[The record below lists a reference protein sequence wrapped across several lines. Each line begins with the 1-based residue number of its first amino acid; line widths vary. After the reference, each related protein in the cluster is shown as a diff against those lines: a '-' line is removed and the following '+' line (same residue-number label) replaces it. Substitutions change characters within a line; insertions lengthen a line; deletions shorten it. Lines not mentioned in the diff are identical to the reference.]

1 MAGVDLGASARRSP
15 RFFPRALQ
23 ELGLKRNDKVA
34 IIGSNRPRLYWAMCA
49 AQAFGGVPVPIYAD
63 SVAEEMAYIL
73 DHAEVTIAVVEDQE
87 QVDKL
92 LSIVERLPRLAL
104 IVYDEPRGLRDYDHQ
119 RLKWIDDVQ
128 KLGRD
133 RLCDGAGGLQR
144 WEAAVAAGSGED
156 LAIMLY
162 TSGTTG
168 RPKGVMLTFDNLI
181 VSAINGNR
189 FDNLGPDEEVVA
201 YLPLAWVG
209 DHVFSYAQP
218 FTAGFCVNCP
228 ESPETV
234 SEDRREI
241 GTTYAFAP
249 PRIYE
254 NLITLTMVRMED
266 AGRLKRHMF
275 HYFIAVA
282 RRWGEKILNR
292 ERVPLHGRLLYWLGE
307 RLVYGPLKNRL
318 GVSRIRLAYTAGE
331 AIGPEIFRFW
341 RALGVNL
348 KQLYGQ
354 TEASV
359 YITAQPDGEIYADTV
374 GKPNIGV
381 DIKIDD
387 NGEVLFKSPG
397 VFVGYYKDPQKTAE
411 TKTSDG
417 WVHTGDAGL
426 IDAKTGHLKII
437 DRAKDVGRLNDG
449 ALFAPKYI
457 ENKLKFYPNIREAV
471 VYGDKRDFVCAML
484 NIDLTAVGELGRAQQ
499 HRLRLLSGAGRA
511 PAGLRHARGACGG
524 GEPVAGGRRHGRRT
538 DSPLSHPAQ
547 GTRCRRRRNH
557 AHAEGPPR
565 LRRAAL
571 CAFDRGAL
579 RRRAGRRHLDRGDV
593 RGRPQGHAL
602 RARQN
607 PRRADGA
614 GAGDGSGVRRSERRA
629 FPFPPECQGHRMRA
643 PSGRDI
649 AAGDVLLAVENVSL
663 AFGGIKAI
671 TDVSFDIRKGEIRAI
686 IGPNGAGKTSMLNVI
701 NGFYH
706 PQQGRIT
713 FKGTTAIAR
722 CGPTR
727 RRSAASPAPFRT
739 SRCSRA

>member
-1 MAGVDLGASARRSP
+1 VATEAADTFPKLLIRNARLYAGRPAYRHKDLGIWQVWTWAQVLEEV
-15 RFFPRALQ
+15 RAFSLGLQ
-23 ELGLKRNDKVA
+23 ELGLKRGDKTA

-49 AQAFGGVPVPIYAD
+49 AQALGAVPVPIYSD

-92 LSIVERLPRLAL
+92 ISISARLPRLSL
-104 IVYDEPRGLRDYDHQ
+104 VVYDEPRGLRDYDHT
-119 RLKWIDDVQ
+119 RLKSIADVQ

-133 RLCDGAGGLQR
+133 LLAADTAALASEASGQRGDSMVRAPDTPPEPGSSVRAAQQR
-144 WEAAVAAGSGED
+144 WEAAVAAGSGPD

-168 RPKGVMLTFDNLI
+168 QSKGVMLTFDNLI

-189 FDNLGPDEEVVA
+189 FDDLGPDEQVVA

-234 SEDRREI
+234 GEDRREI

-249 PRIYE
+249 PRVYE

-266 AGRLKRHMF
+266 AGRLKRAMF
-275 HYFIAVA
+275 RYFIAVA

-292 ERVPLHGRLLYWLGE
+292 EKVPLHARLLYWLGE

-341 RALGVNL
+341 RSLGVNL

-381 DIKIDD
+381 DIKIAE

-397 VFVGYYKDPQKTAE
+397 VFAGYYKDPQKTAE
-411 TKTSDG
+411 TKTPDG
-417 WVHTGDAGL
+417 WVHTGDAGF
-426 IDAKTGHLKII
+426 IDDKTGHLKII

-449 ALFAPKYI
+449 SLLAPKYI

-484 NIDLTAVGELGRAQQ
+484 NIDLTAVGNWAERNNIVYGSYQELAGHPRVYDMLAEHVEEVNRSLAEEKAMAGAQIRRFLILHKELDADDGEVTRTQ
-499 HRLRLLSGAGRA
+499 KVRRGFVAERYEPLITALYSGAR
-511 PAGLRHARGACGG
+511 
-524 GEPVAGGRRHGRRT
+524 E
-538 DSPLSHPAQ
+538 
-547 GTRCRRRRNH
+547 
-557 AHAEGPPR
+557 
-565 LRRAAL
+565 
-571 CAFDRGAL
+571 
-579 RRRAGRRHLDRGDV
+579 
-593 RGRPQGHAL
+593 
-602 RARQN
+602 
-607 PRRADGA
+607 ADISTEVTFE
-614 GAGDGSGVRRSERRA
+614 DG
-629 FPFPPECQGHRMRA
+629 
-643 PSGRDI
+643 
-649 AAGDVLLAVENVSL
+649 
-663 AFGGIKAI
+663 
-671 TDVSFDIRKGEIRAI
+671 RKGTLSASVKIRDVATV
-686 IGPNGAGKTSMLNVI
+686 PVPAMEK
-701 NGFYH
+701 
-706 PQQGRIT
+706 
-713 FKGTTAIAR
+713 
-722 CGPTR
+722 
-727 RRSAASPAPFRT
+727 AA
-739 SRCSRA
+739 

>member
-1 MAGVDLGASARRSP
+1 MATEAARANTFPKLLLRNARLYAGRPAYRHKDLGIWQVWTWAQVLEEV
-15 RFFPRALQ
+15 RAFSVGLR
-23 ELGLKRNDKVA
+23 ELGLKRDDKVA

-49 AQAFGGVPVPIYAD
+49 AQTLGGVPVPIYAD
-63 SVAEEMAYIL
+63 SVAQEMAYIL

-92 LSIVERLPRLAL
+92 LSIVDRLPRLAL
-104 IVYDEPRGLRDYDHQ
+104 IIYDETRGLRDYDHQ
-119 RLKWIDDVQ
+119 RLKSIADVQ
-128 KLGRD
+128 KVGRD
-133 RLCDGAGGLQR
+133 SLAADVDGLQR
-144 WEAAVAAGSGED
+144 WETAVAAGKGED

-168 RPKGVMLTFDNLI
+168 RPKGVMLNFDNLI
-181 VSAINGNR
+181 ISAVNGNL
-189 FDNLGPDEEVVA
+189 FDQLGPDEEVVA

-275 HYFIAVA
+275 RYFIAVA

-292 ERVPLHGRLLYWLGE
+292 EKVPLHARLLYWLGE
-307 RLVYGPLKNRL
+307 LLVYGPLKNRL

-341 RALGVNL
+341 RSLGVNL

-359 YITAQPDGEIYADTV
+359 YITAQPDGEIYAETV

-381 DIKIDD
+381 DVKIAE

-397 VFVGYYKDPQKTAE
+397 VFLGYYKDPQQTAQ
-411 TKTSDG
+411 TKTPDG
-417 WVHTGDAGL
+417 WVHTGDAGF
-426 IDAKTGHLKII
+426 IDPKTGHLKII

-449 ALFAPKYI
+449 SLLAPKYI

-471 VYGDKRDFVCAML
+471 VYGDKRDCVCAML
-484 NIDLTAVGELGRAQQ
+484 NIDLTAVGNWAERNNIVYGSYQELAAHPRVYDMLAEHVEEVNRSLAEEKAMAGAQIRRFLILHKELDADDGEVTRTQKVRRGFVAERYAPLITALYNGSREADISTEVTFEDGRKGM
-499 HRLRLLSGAGRA
+499 LS
-511 PAGLRHARGACGG
+511 ARIKI
-524 GEPVAGGRRHGRRT
+524 H
-538 DSPLSHPAQ
+538 
-547 GTRCRRRRNH
+547 
-557 AHAEGPPR
+557 
-565 LRRAAL
+565 
-571 CAFDRGAL
+571 
-579 RRRAGRRHLDRGDV
+579 DV
-593 RGRPQGHAL
+593 RTVPVPAM
-602 RARQN
+602 
-607 PRRADGA
+607 
-614 GAGDGSGVRRSERRA
+614 EK
-629 FPFPPECQGHRMRA
+629 
-643 PSGRDI
+643 
-649 AAGDVLLAVENVSL
+649 AA
-663 AFGGIKAI
+663 
-671 TDVSFDIRKGEIRAI
+671 
-686 IGPNGAGKTSMLNVI
+686 
-701 NGFYH
+701 
-706 PQQGRIT
+706 
-713 FKGTTAIAR
+713 
-722 CGPTR
+722 
-727 RRSAASPAPFRT
+727 
-739 SRCSRA
+739 

>member
-1 MAGVDLGASARRSP
+1 MATEAARANTFPKLLLRNARLYAGRPAYRHKDLGIWQVWTWAQVLEEV
-15 RFFPRALQ
+15 RAFSVGLS
-23 ELGLKRNDKVA
+23 ELGLKRDDKVA

-49 AQAFGGVPVPIYAD
+49 AQALGGVPVPIYAD
-63 SVAEEMAYIL
+63 SVAQEMAYIL

-92 LSIVERLPRLAL
+92 LSIVDRLPRLAL
-104 IVYDEPRGLRDYDHQ
+104 IIYDETRGLRDYDHQ
-119 RLKWIDDVQ
+119 RLKSIADVQ

-133 RLCDGAGGLQR
+133 SLGADVDSLQR
-144 WEAAVAAGSGED
+144 WETAVAAGKGED

-168 RPKGVMLTFDNLI
+168 RPKGVMLNFDNLI
-181 VSAINGNR
+181 ISAVNGNL
-189 FDNLGPDEEVVA
+189 FDQLGPDEEVIA

-275 HYFIAVA
+275 RYFIAVA

-292 ERVPLHGRLLYWLGE
+292 ERVPLHARLLYWLGE
-307 RLVYGPLKNRL
+307 LLVYGPLKNRL

-341 RALGVNL
+341 RSLGVNL

-359 YITAQPDGEIYADTV
+359 YITAQPDGEIYAETV

-381 DIKIDD
+381 DVKIAE

-397 VFVGYYKDPQKTAE
+397 VFLGYYKDPQQTVQ
-411 TKTSDG
+411 TKTPDG
-417 WVHTGDAGL
+417 WVHTGDAGF
-426 IDAKTGHLKII
+426 IDPKTGHLKII

-449 ALFAPKYI
+449 SLLAPKYI

-471 VYGDKRDFVCAML
+471 VYGDKRDCVCAML
-484 NIDLTAVGELGRAQQ
+484 NIDLTAVGNWAERNNIVYGSYQELA
-499 HRLRLLSGAGRA
+499 A
-511 PAGLRHARGACGG
+511 
-524 GEPVAGGRRHGRRT
+524 
-538 DSPLSHPAQ
+538 HP
-547 GTRCRRRRNH
+547 RVYDML
-557 AHAEGPPR
+557 AEHVEEVNR
-565 LRRAAL
+565 SL
-571 CAFDRGAL
+571 
-579 RRRAGRRHLDRGDV
+579 
-593 RGRPQGHAL
+593 
-602 RARQN
+602 
-607 PRRADGA
+607 ADEKAMA
-614 GAGDGSGVRRSERRA
+614 GAQIRRFLILHKELDADDGEVTRTQKVRRGFVAERY
-629 FPFPPECQGHRMRA
+629 A
-643 PSGRDI
+643 PLITALYNGSREADI
-649 AAGDVLLAVENVSL
+649 STEVTFEDG
-663 AFGGIKAI
+663 
-671 TDVSFDIRKGEIRAI
+671 RKGMLSARVKIRDVQTVPVPAME
-686 IGPNGAGKTSMLNVI
+686 K
-701 NGFYH
+701 
-706 PQQGRIT
+706 
-713 FKGTTAIAR
+713 
-722 CGPTR
+722 
-727 RRSAASPAPFRT
+727 AA
-739 SRCSRA
+739 

>member
-1 MAGVDLGASARRSP
+1 LRGEGRIAVATEAARANTFPKLLLRNARLYAGRPAYRHKDLGIWQVWTWAQVLEEV
-15 RFFPRALQ
+15 RAFSVGLR
-23 ELGLKRNDKVA
+23 ELGLNRDDKVA

-49 AQAFGGVPVPIYAD
+49 AQALGGVPVPIYAD
-63 SVAEEMAYIL
+63 SVAQEMAYIL

-92 LSIVERLPRLAL
+92 LSIVDRLPRLAL
-104 IVYDEPRGLRDYDHQ
+104 IIYDETRGLRDYDHQ
-119 RLKWIDDVQ
+119 RLKSIADVQ
-128 KLGRD
+128 QLGRD
-133 RLCDGAGGLQR
+133 SLAADVDGLQR
-144 WEAAVAAGSGED
+144 WEEAVAAGKGED

-168 RPKGVMLTFDNLI
+168 RPKGVMLNFDNLI
-181 VSAINGNR
+181 ISAVNGNL
-189 FDNLGPDEEVVA
+189 FDQLGPDEEVIA

-275 HYFIAVA
+275 RYFIAVA

-292 ERVPLHGRLLYWLGE
+292 EKVPLHARLLYWLGE
-307 RLVYGPLKNRL
+307 LLVYGPLKNRL

-341 RALGVNL
+341 RSLGVNL

-359 YITAQPDGEIYADTV
+359 YITAQPDGEIYAETV

-381 DIKIDD
+381 DVKIAE

-397 VFVGYYKDPQKTAE
+397 VFLGYYKDPQQTAQ
-411 TKTSDG
+411 TKTPDG
-417 WVHTGDAGL
+417 WVHTGDAGF
-426 IDAKTGHLKII
+426 IDPKTGHLKII

-449 ALFAPKYI
+449 SLLAPKYI

-471 VYGDKRDFVCAML
+471 VYGDKRDCVCAML
-484 NIDLTAVGELGRAQQ
+484 NIDLTAVGNWAERNNIVYGSYQELAAHPRVYDMLAEHVEEVNRSLAEEKTMAGAQIRRFLILHKELDADDGEVTRTQKVRRGFVAERYAPLITALYNGSREADISTEVTFEDGRKGM
-499 HRLRLLSGAGRA
+499 LS
-511 PAGLRHARGACGG
+511 AR
-524 GEPVAGGRRHGRRT
+524 VKIR
-538 DSPLSHPAQ
+538 
-547 GTRCRRRRNH
+547 
-557 AHAEGPPR
+557 
-565 LRRAAL
+565 
-571 CAFDRGAL
+571 
-579 RRRAGRRHLDRGDV
+579 DV
-593 RGRPQGHAL
+593 RTVPVPAM
-602 RARQN
+602 
-607 PRRADGA
+607 
-614 GAGDGSGVRRSERRA
+614 EK
-629 FPFPPECQGHRMRA
+629 
-643 PSGRDI
+643 
-649 AAGDVLLAVENVSL
+649 AA
-663 AFGGIKAI
+663 
-671 TDVSFDIRKGEIRAI
+671 
-686 IGPNGAGKTSMLNVI
+686 
-701 NGFYH
+701 
-706 PQQGRIT
+706 
-713 FKGTTAIAR
+713 
-722 CGPTR
+722 
-727 RRSAASPAPFRT
+727 
-739 SRCSRA
+739 